1 MIKFKIS
8 VRAKQD
14 LKNIAVFTQSKWGSE
29 QRNIYLT
36 QFDQVSRLLA
46 NKPTLGEPCEEI
58 AKDYFKYPQD
68 SHVIFLKKVNCFLS
82 LFHFL
87 LGFLYTRLS
96 HFFAPMSLPTKPIG
110 INPINIYVVISGAYF
125 PESIIGKAISVKNI
139 GTQIIIAN
147 A

>member
-1 MIKFKIS
+1 MIQFKIS

-14 LKNIAVFTQSKWGSE
+14 LKNIAVFTHSKWGSE

-46 NKPTLGEPCEEI
+46 NKPTLGKPCEEI

-82 LFHFL
+82 LFNRLLATKLPQTFNVIYIYLRQSYFRFL
-87 LGFLYTRLS
+87 ILLL
-96 HFFAPMSLPTKPIG
+96 L
-110 INPINIYVVISGAYF
+110 
-125 PESIIGKAISVKNI
+125 
-139 GTQIIIAN
+139 
-147 A
+147 